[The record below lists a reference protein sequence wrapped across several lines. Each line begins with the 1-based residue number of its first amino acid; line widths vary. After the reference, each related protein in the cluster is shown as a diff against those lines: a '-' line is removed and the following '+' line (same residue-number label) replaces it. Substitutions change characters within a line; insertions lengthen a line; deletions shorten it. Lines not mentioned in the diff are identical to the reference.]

1 MLKKIYYSTKT
12 LQKKANDYSS
22 AFLGINKKEIIT
34 TLSY

>member
-1 MLKKIYYSTKT
+1 MLKKLNYSIKT

-22 AFLGINKKEIIT
+22 AFPGINKKEIIT